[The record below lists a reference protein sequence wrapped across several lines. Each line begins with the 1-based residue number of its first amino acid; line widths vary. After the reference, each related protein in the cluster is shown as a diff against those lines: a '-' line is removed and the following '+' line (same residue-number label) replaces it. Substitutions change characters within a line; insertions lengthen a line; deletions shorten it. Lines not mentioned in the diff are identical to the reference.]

1 MIAAGA
7 AEVGG
12 GWWIPVLV
20 GVAGAVVTLL
30 VALGGA
36 AARERRRRREMYAGA
51 VRVLIGWIEYPYQV
65 RRRTSDDAEEL
76 GRLRDIGHE
85 LQQDLAYQQ
94 ALLTGDSKSLGD
106 LFGAVVAR
114 VKAQTAPWLAEAW
127 RSAPVS
133 DPAGMILGD
142 WGAGA
147 FHGEL
152 ATLRTAIGARF
163 GWRRFAAWLDGDA
176 VELPSSDDTTTLAM
190 AVKENGRTG
199 STPPCGE

>member
-1 MIAAGA
+1 MILAAQTGGA
-7 AEVGG
+7 D
-12 GWWIPVLV
+12 GWATPVLV
-20 GVAGAVVTLL
+20 AVVGATATLL
-30 VALGGA
+30 VAIGGA
-36 AARERRRRREMYAGA
+36 VARERRRRREMYAGA

-94 ALLTGDSKSLGD
+94 ALLTGDSKNLGD
-106 LFGAVVAR
+106 LYGAVVAR

-133 DPAGMILGD
+133 EPAGMILGD
-142 WGAGA
+142 WGAGV

-176 VELPSSDDTTTLAM
+176 VELPSSEDTPA
-190 AVKENGRTG
+190 
-199 STPPCGE
+199 